1 MQLMRQAALLLISV
15 GGFFVSDFCCYCYS
29 SCAAV
34 ATATWS
40 CMVRLMFECESGL
53 CGACQFC
60 CKYNTQ
66 HSAMTTHDDD
76 DYNNNDD
83 GDDDDDGYRRSFTRT
98 RSLAYICLFA
108 CCCCLPACLLANP
121 ELFKVYTCRNFLKK
135 VQLPQQ
141 SHSLSV
147 SDAFGL
153 YTTAALYTYIHT
165 NKQTDVSAYPYICGE
180 YKTV

>member
-1 MQLMRQAALLLISV
+1 MMMMIITTTT
-15 GGFFVSDFCCYCYS
+15 
-29 SCAAV
+29 
-34 ATATWS
+34 TAMMMM
-40 CMVRLMFECESGL
+40 MVIEGL
-53 CGACQFC
+53 SPELG
-60 CKYNTQ
+60 
-66 HSAMTTHDDD
+66 HW
-76 DYNNNDD
+76 
-83 GDDDDDGYRRSFTRT
+83 RT
-98 RSLAYICLFA
+98 FA
-108 CCCCLPACLLANP
+108 CLPAAAACLLANP

-165 NKQTDVSAYPYICGE
+165 HKQTDVNAYPYICGE